1 MRSPPI
7 TPCSILLLVPF
18 LLLLLSL
25 PLTSAQENTT
35 CVDGYNATC
44 CPCITSGPI
53 ICSDPAPIDSL
64 SECVDYHP
72 EGWACCV
79 GEGDGNWGCIAANFT
94 TEEPPPENF
103 SGRGGVMVMMG
114 RRGGGRESAK
124 PVNVWAIEE
133 EGADLE
139 DQSTASPKNRSRR
152 YTATNSIKYKREAA
166 MHRKESTE
174 MENSCIMH
182 PLPRCTSWCHQATPM
197 DRGRENE
204 DLL

>member
-79 GEGDGNWGCIAANFT
+79 GEVSSAQLSSWDSVL
-94 TEEPPPENF
+94 F
-103 SGRGGVMVMMG
+103 SMDRLLMYWPYELG
-114 RRGGGRESAK
+114 RRQLG
-124 PVNVWAIEE
+124 
-133 EGADLE
+133 L
-139 DQSTASPKNRSRR
+139 
-152 YTATNSIKYKREAA
+152 
-166 MHRKESTE
+166 HRCEFY
-174 MENSCIMH
+174 H
-182 PLPRCTSWCHQATPM
+182 
-197 DRGRENE
+197 
-204 DLL
+204 